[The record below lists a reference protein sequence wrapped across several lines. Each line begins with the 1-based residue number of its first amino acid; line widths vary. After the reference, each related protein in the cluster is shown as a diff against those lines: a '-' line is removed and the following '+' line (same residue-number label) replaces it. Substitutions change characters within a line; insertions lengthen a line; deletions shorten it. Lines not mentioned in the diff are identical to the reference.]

1 MKITF
6 VEDVRQVWRYSTMVL
21 VYVVST
27 AATTW
32 LLLSDAQ
39 QQAILA
45 LLGVTP
51 EQALGV
57 GALLVA
63 LATTVTRHTEVKK

>member
-1 MKITF
+1 MKIKL
-6 VEDVRQVWRYSTMVL
+6 VDDARQVWRYSTMVL
-21 VYVVST
+21 MYLVST
-27 AATTW
+27 AAAVW
-32 LLLSDAQ
+32 LTLTGEQ

-57 GALLVA
+57 GALMVA
-63 LATTVTRHTEVKK
+63 VATGVTRHTEVVK